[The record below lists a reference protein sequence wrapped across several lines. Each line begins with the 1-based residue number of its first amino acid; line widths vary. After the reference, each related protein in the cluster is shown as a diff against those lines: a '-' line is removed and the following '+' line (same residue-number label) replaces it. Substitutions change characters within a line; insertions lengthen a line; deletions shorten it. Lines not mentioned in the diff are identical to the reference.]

1 MTNTTFRTLLQT
13 LFIACCFVL
22 YTAAHAQ
29 EPEPT
34 PPPAT
39 APEAAP
45 AEPAEPAAPAAEAEA
60 PAPDA
65 PAATAEEQDPF
76 AWDESDSSRYQH
88 NGNAVVAVGDDS
100 VLAEDEQA
108 DAVVAVFGSSTA
120 AGTVNEAVVA
130 VFGDVRATGRVGQA
144 VVAVLGDVYVNN
156 HVGDS
161 VVAVLGNVELGPEA
175 NVEQVVVIGGTLKR
189 DPNAVVRGSVQ
200 RILAGEIPGLSWL
213 RPWTRHALILGRPL
227 ALEPGLGWAWAI
239 AFAFLALYIG
249 FAFLFR
255 DGVDRCV
262 QTLEARPGQTVLAA
276 ILTAL
281 LTPILIMILL
291 VSMLGI
297 AAVPFLI
304 LGLIGA
310 TLFGKAVVL
319 AWIGRRCTSFL
330 GDDMPVKHTAFAVL
344 VGGLIVLALYLV
356 PFLGFILF
364 NTIAVLGLGVVVY
377 TMLLSIQ
384 ASRRERAAAA
394 AAGGNGGPP
403 GAPGGGPD
411 AGAARSGGPD
421 GFTAYSGAAP
431 VDTRTSFGGA
441 AGFAPGAEG
450 AGPNANAGAPGATGS
465 APVQGTASA
474 AGGAAESGG
483 GPGAMGVGGPG
494 GGSAGGGTSHG
505 AGGIGG
511 GGSIHGAGGVGAGGG
526 TNYGAGGVAPGAGR
540 AGAPGA
546 APRVHVISD
555 MDAVALPRARFWV
568 RMGALAIDAVMV
580 AILIGMINSGGELW
594 LLALGTYG
602 AVMWKLKGT
611 TIGGI
616 VFGLRVVR
624 RDGRPIDWATAIVR
638 ALACFLSLVVAGLG
652 FIWIAIDDEKQ
663 AWHDK
668 IAGTVVV
675 TMPKGVS
682 LL

>member
-1 MTNTTFRTLLQT
+1 MNTTFRTLLQT

-45 AEPAEPAAPAAEAEA
+45 VEPAEPVPPAVEEQTP
-60 PAPDA
+60 PADA
-65 PAATAEEQDPF
+65 PAETAEEQDPF
-76 AWDESDSSRYQH
+76 AWDEGESRRYRH

-100 VLAEDEQA
+100 VLAEDEEA

-161 VVAVLGNVELGPEA
+161 VVAVLGSVELGPEA

-213 RPWTRHALILGRPL
+213 RPWTRHALVLGRPL
-227 ALEPGLGWAWAI
+227 ALEPGLGWAWGI

-262 QTLEARPGQTVLAA
+262 QTLDSRPGQTVLAA

-291 VSMLGI
+291 VSMIGI

-304 LGLIGA
+304 LGLFGA

-319 AWIGRRCTSFL
+319 AWIGRRCTGFL

-344 VGGLIVLALYLV
+344 VGGLIVMALYLV

-364 NTIAVLGLGVVVY
+364 NTIAVLGLGAVVY
-377 TMLLSIQ
+377 TMLLGIQ

-394 AAGGNGGPP
+394 AAGGNGGSP
-403 GAPGGGPD
+403 GAPGGGVD

-431 VDTRTSFGGA
+431 VDTSTSFGA
-441 AGFAPGAEG
+441 AGFAPGTTGTEPSANAPGSASAGGGPSG
-450 AGPNANAGAPGATGS
+450 AGSGPGA
-465 APVQGTASA
+465 A
-474 AGGAAESGG
+474 GG
-483 GPGAMGVGGPG
+483 GPGA
-494 GGSAGGGTSHG
+494 AGGGGVSGG
-505 AGGIGG
+505 A
-511 GGSIHGAGGVGAGGG
+511 AGGG
-526 TNYGAGGVAPGAGR
+526 ASYGAGGAAPGIGAGR

-546 APRVHVISD
+546 APRAHVISD

-580 AILIGMINSGGELW
+580 AILVGMINSGGELW
-594 LLALGTYG
+594 LLALATYG